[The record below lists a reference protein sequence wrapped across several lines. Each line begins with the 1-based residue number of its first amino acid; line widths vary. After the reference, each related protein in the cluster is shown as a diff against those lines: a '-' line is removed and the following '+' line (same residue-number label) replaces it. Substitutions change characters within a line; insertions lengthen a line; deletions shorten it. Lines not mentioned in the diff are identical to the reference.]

1 MNSMPAVVEK
11 RIRLSAE
18 HADRLSHLAQARQL
32 GEGQIIEKALDILFA
47 LTELPDGQRERTGWS
62 MLSEK
67 ALRRI
72 WDNDQDAAYDDWEKL
87 YDVSSRTR

>member
-1 MNSMPAVVEK
+1 MNSMPAVGEK
-11 RIRLSAE
+11 RIHLSAE

-32 GEGQIIEKALDILFA
+32 GKGQIVRKALDILFA
-47 LTELPDGQRERTGWS
+47 PTELLDGQTERTGWS
-62 MLSEK
+62 VLSEE

-87 YDVSSRTR
+87 YDAPAR